1 MRFIDQLPENPDPEQ
16 YGVYPLSVRYTYGGI
31 AFMARLPERDLLIA
45 SSGFGFSGSG
55 FAAGNR
61 SWTAAELTHE
71 NAAVLRRVF
80 SDTAPTA
87 VLRRDRTVGVG
98 DRLGIAAPGHIRV
111 FRRYDAVPILA
122 QQSIRELTLTGRT
135 FENVLDSASWG
146 VFREGYTGSFGA
158 DGDHLKTPAEVRL
171 ALSCGCT
178 MITLDCSE
186 HIHSEAAAMTDAA
199 VAQAY
204 HPDVVLEK
212 KYLGKTFRVG
222 ETKVS
227 FSEAAFR
234 RMSLIYNEAITF
246 AVSIYQEF
254 FAGQDERLD
263 FELSIDETSTPTDP
277 AQHYYIARELLDR
290 GVCLAT
296 IAPRFCGEFQKGIDY
311 IGDLGQFEQEFAQH
325 AEIARHFGYKLSI
338 HSGSDKF
345 AVFPI
350 IGRYTQGRFHLKTAG
365 TNWLEAMAIIAE
377 HDPALYRE
385 VHAYALTTAFAEAR
399 KYYHVTTDL
408 AKIPPLGALS
418 DADLPS
424 LLTQNDARQLIHITY
439 GLILNAKNP
448 DGSDRFRTRLYA
460 DWRKYEEEYDR
471 RLDAHIG
478 RHLSALYSGFPTQSC
493 QEESL

>member
-186 HIHSEAAAMTDAA
+186 HIHSEAAAMPAISSALSYFDGYTCPRLPANLLQAQRDYFGAHTYERTD
-199 VAQAY
+199 
-204 HPDVVLEK
+204 
-212 KYLGKTFRVG
+212 
-222 ETKVS
+222 S
-227 FSEAAFR
+227 
-234 RMSLIYNEAITF
+234 
-246 AVSIYQEF
+246 
-254 FAGQDERLD
+254 
-263 FELSIDETSTPTDP
+263 
-277 AQHYYIARELLDR
+277 
-290 GVCLAT
+290 
-296 IAPRFCGEFQKGIDY
+296 PR
-311 IGDLGQFEQEFAQH
+311 GQF
-325 AEIARHFGYKLSI
+325 
-338 HSGSDKF
+338 
-345 AVFPI
+345 
-350 IGRYTQGRFHLKTAG
+350 FH
-365 TNWLEAMAIIAE
+365 TNWTG
-377 HDPALYRE
+377 HGGS
-385 VHAYALTTAFAEAR
+385 TAA
-399 KYYHVTTDL
+399 
-408 AKIPPLGALS
+408 S
-418 DADLPS
+418 
-424 LLTQNDARQLIHITY
+424 TY
-439 GLILNAKNP
+439 SI
-448 DGSDRFRTRLYA
+448 
-460 DWRKYEEEYDR
+460 
-471 RLDAHIG
+471 
-478 RHLSALYSGFPTQSC
+478 
-493 QEESL
+493 